1 MQAEVSLGLFNVSS
15 EQMTGFF
22 PKGVLAKKNVHK
34 KKAFYIS
41 LISFTFFFSS
51 SKVYFGRES
60 NPNLKRVKLMY

>member
-1 MQAEVSLGLFNVSS
+1 MPLLLFD

-22 PKGVLAKKNVHK
+22 PEGVLWPRNGHKKNG
-34 KKAFYIS
+34 FFRS
-41 LISFTFFFSS
+41 LLSFTFFFSS